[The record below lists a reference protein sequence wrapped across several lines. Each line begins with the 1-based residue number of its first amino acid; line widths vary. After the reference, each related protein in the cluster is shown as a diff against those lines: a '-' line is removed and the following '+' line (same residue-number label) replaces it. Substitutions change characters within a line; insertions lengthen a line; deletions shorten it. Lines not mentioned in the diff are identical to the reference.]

1 MSTVHIVTP
10 EIAFDV
16 LNPNEKVQMAQ
27 RMMELA
33 AETGGIVY
41 TIK

>member
-10 EIAFDV
+10 EITFDV
-16 LNPNEKVQMAQ
+16 LVPTDQVGQ

-33 AETGGIVY
+33 EETEGVVY
-41 TIK
+41 TIR

>member
-1 MSTVHIVTP
+1 MSTIHIVTP

-16 LNPNEKVQMAQ
+16 LVPTVQVER
-27 RMMELA
+27 RMMEI
-33 AETGGIVY
+33 AEETAGIVY

>member
-16 LNPNEKVQMAQ
+16 LVPVDQVGR

-33 AETGGIVY
+33 EETEGIVY
-41 TIK
+41 TIR